1 MLEKCVRQKFFSF
14 SSKFRLPS
22 KCFQI
27 SFKTIS
33 HAGSMPCIIL
43 WFASRPDTIEIKRVF
58 FSFLY
63 SLTAPPY
70 FFTSGYPRAQ
80 KLFFFFSHTRSE
92 RQAYRPRSNKRTKE
106 SFLSPFSFAVFPFTD
121 HACERL
127 IFPPFSDGKR
137 IIFKESYSSFRV
149 WGPLLECHAPYF

>member
-80 KLFFFFSHTRSE
+80 KLFFF
-92 RQAYRPRSNKRTKE
+92 
-106 SFLSPFSFAVFPFTD
+106 SPTPGLNA
-121 HACERL
+121 RL
-127 IFPPFSDGKR
+127 IGPDQTRGQRNPFYHRFLLLFFPLQTMHVRDLFFPLFQMEKGLFSKRAIPHSEFGAPF
-137 IIFKESYSSFRV
+137 
-149 WGPLLECHAPYF
+149 